1 MAAPLRDAA
10 GPPPAPPRGALPPAP
25 PPGSPRRRRN
35 TSPVAVDEAPL
46 NDLAPAGP
54 RRSPA
59 GSPDRKLALV
69 AEVSPVDDALGDVR
83 VARAAKPGLALVP
96 EIEPTAEAWGDLVA
110 GAVAPPAPGL
120 APVAEV
126 SPVADALGVGSDD
139 SSRDRANFSLVL
151 CTSSRQSLADALRGV
166 SPSLV
171 IPALPRD
178 AALVAYARPISSAR
192 AVALGEFKSFELS
205 ASALALAPTE
215 SSSRRLDRVLALTGG
230 VFSSPPLAVASGDF
244 PGVVFPAPSPR
255 PTARAPTRPSS
266 ASRALASA
274 LALRFIRG
282 LRAVSLDISRFRAPA
297 RALRGTVCRWARSPI
312 DSTVKKQNPLARETT
327 RRHTSARANRAILGR
342 ARDANAM
349 SPARGGVGTRRRG
362 SGEHVVRET
371 R

>member
-126 SPVADALGVGSDD
+126 SPVADALGVVE
-139 SSRDRANFSLVL
+139 RPRARRPATLPLVAEV
-151 CTSSRQSLADALRGV
+151 SPVDDALGDVRVARAAKPG
-166 SPSLV
+166 L
-171 IPALPRD
+171 
-178 AALVAYARPISSAR
+178 ALVPELEATAEAWGD
-192 AVALGEFKSFELS
+192 VA
-205 ASALALAPTE
+205 
-215 SSSRRLDRVLALTGG
+215 
-230 VFSSPPLAVASGDF
+230 
-244 PGVVFPAPSPR
+244 PGP
-255 PTARAPTRPSS
+255 ARAP
-266 ASRALASA
+266 
-274 LALRFIRG
+274 RG
-282 LRAVSLDISRFRAPA
+282 GRLSLVPEEPPEAPAPAPAPA
-297 RALRGTVCRWARSPI
+297 RRRSNCLL
-312 DSTVKKQNPLARETT
+312 DCL
-327 RRHTSARANRAILGR
+327 
-342 ARDANAM
+342 
-349 SPARGGVGTRRRG
+349 RRRR
-362 SGEHVVRET
+362 REASP
-371 R
+371 